1 MAPSTLETKIRINI
15 DTRDG
20 VGNIEALNAAI
31 KKTLQ
36 ELGRSADFDAL
47 EKLRQQAADGKL
59 NVARQGGQLVAY
71 LCRCLAAMRVTVF
84 GE

>member
-15 DTRDG
+15 DTREG

-47 EKLRQQAADGKL
+47 EKLRQDAAEGKQGRVGNLLPAFAADFSFL
-59 NVARQGGQLVAY
+59 PP
-71 LCRCLAAMRVTVF
+71 
-84 GE
+84 

>member
-15 DTRDG
+15 DTREG

-47 EKLRQQAADGKL
+47 EKLRQQDADGKL
-59 NVARQGGQLVAY
+59 RNICTTPQAR
-71 LCRCLAAMRVTVF
+71 
-84 GE
+84 

>member
-1 MAPSTLETKIRINI
+1 MKIRINI

-47 EKLRQQAADGKL
+47 EKLRQQAADG
-59 NVARQGGQLVAY
+59 N
-71 LCRCLAAMRVTVF
+71 
-84 GE
+84 

>member
-15 DTRDG
+15 DTREG

-59 NVARQGGQLVAY
+59 NVAR
-71 LCRCLAAMRVTVF
+71 
-84 GE
+84 

>member
-47 EKLRQQAADGKL
+47 EKLR
-59 NVARQGGQLVAY
+59 
-71 LCRCLAAMRVTVF
+71 
-84 GE
+84 